1 MKDTYILGISAFYH
15 DSAAVLLKNGK
26 IVAAVQEERFTRKKH
41 DANFPKNA
49 INYCLKFINSKTEDY
64 NKFVGFYE
72 IPSLKENRIKS
83 VVPNNFSTYAYVR
96 YMWERKKEKL
106 QEELNKVANGVVFYY
121 PHHLSHAAS
130 AFYPS
135 PFKEAAILTIDGV
148 GEWNTTT
155 LGVGKNNEIRL
166 VNEINFPDSLGLFYS
181 AFTYFVGFK
190 VNFGEY
196 KLMGLAPYG
205 KPKYVNLIKDNLI
218 HINDDG
224 SFQLNMDY
232 FGYVNSLKMTTQK
245 LHDLFE
251 MEPRTINEKITQKIM
266 DIAAS
271 VQQVTEEVMLKIVN
285 YVYEKTKMDNL
296 CMAGGVALNCVA
308 NGRVLKESKFKNVWI
323 QPAAGDAGGALGVA
337 YLIWYEHLLNK
348 RENPNDAMAGAFLG
362 PSYRNDEIQDVLNKY
377 NAVYK
382 NMTLEEIYNITSK
395 AIIDGKIIGWYQGRT
410 EYGPRALGNR
420 SILANAT
427 LPETQKKLNLKIKY
441 RESFRPFA
449 CSILREDLDKYFD
462 TDYNSNYML
471 LVYHVKE
478 SRRNKVND
486 ENLFGID
493 KLNVQ
498 RSDVP
503 AITHINFSTR
513 IHTVC
518 REDNPI
524 YYDMIKQYK
533 KDSGCSLIV
542 NTSFNVRGEPIVNTP
557 EDAFKCFMNT
567 EMDMLVLSNYILN
580 KGDQKGVK
588 VEKQNFEAD

>member
-1 MKDTYILGISAFYH
+1 
-15 DSAAVLLKNGK
+15 
-26 IVAAVQEERFTRKKH
+26 
-41 DANFPKNA
+41 
-49 INYCLKFINSKTEDY
+49 
-64 NKFVGFYE
+64 
-72 IPSLKENRIKS
+72 
-83 VVPNNFSTYAYVR
+83 
-96 YMWERKKEKL
+96 
-106 QEELNKVANGVVFYY
+106 
-121 PHHLSHAAS
+121 
-130 AFYPS
+130 
-135 PFKEAAILTIDGV
+135 
-148 GEWNTTT
+148 
-155 LGVGKNNEIRL
+155 
-166 VNEINFPDSLGLFYS
+166 
-181 AFTYFVGFK
+181 
-190 VNFGEY
+190 
-196 KLMGLAPYG
+196 
-205 KPKYVNLIKDNLI
+205 
-218 HINDDG
+218 
-224 SFQLNMDY
+224 
-232 FGYVNSLKMTTQK
+232 
-245 LHDLFE
+245 
-251 MEPRTINEKITQKIM
+251 
-266 DIAAS
+266 
-271 VQQVTEEVMLKIVN
+271 
-285 YVYEKTKMDNL
+285 
-296 CMAGGVALNCVA
+296 
-308 NGRVLKESKFKNVWI
+308 
-323 QPAAGDAGGALGVA
+323 
-337 YLIWYEHLLNK
+337 
-348 RENPNDAMAGAFLG
+348 MAGAFLG